1 MGFNLKDLGKKVTDS
16 IPRPISFV
24 NVVFRFSVGPA
35 EKYILKD
42 PLKVR
47 ADGAEIA
54 KVDPESSVTV
64 KLKEGSRLLR
74 LWFES
79 QGKEKGVVDST
90 VNLSK
95 GNNYEVSYQYSVTSN
110 SGRITVRTI

>member
-1 MGFNLKDLGKKVTDS
+1 MGINLKDLGKKVTNS
-16 IPRPISFV
+16 IPRPIAHV
-24 NVVFRFSVGPA
+24 NVVFRFKVGMA

-47 ADGAEIA
+47 ADG
-54 KVDPESSVTV
+54 VDIVTVNPESSTTAR
-64 KLKEGSRLLR
+64 LKEGSRLLR

-79 QGKEKGVVDST
+79 QGKEKGVVDSS
-90 VNLSK
+90 VNLAS
-95 GNNYEVSYQYSVTSN
+95 GNNYEVSYEYSITSN